1 LIADKT
7 SKGEKM
13 RVKAAFVILVAGLVA
28 IAAGVTASPASAHA
42 CSSGFYATHPGMVKQ
57 LLNRTPYRTKT
68 TVQQLFRLPTRF
80 VTYRRTTVSEAV
92 RFQPARGADG
102 TMRIF
107 LRAAAAAYL
116 NGLAWPS
123 WPGPSTTNLRTNVH
137 LLLAGGDFNRI
148 RAYRVE
154 LSGENNR
161 RPCVFKTA
169 ETG

>member
-1 LIADKT
+1 
-7 SKGEKM
+7 M
-13 RVKAAFVILVAGLVA
+13 RFNAALVVLVAGLAA

-42 CSSGFYATHPGMVKQ
+42 CSSGFYATHPGIVKQ
-57 LLNRTPYRTKT
+57 LLNGTPYRTKT
-68 TVQQLFRLPTRF
+68 TLQQLFRLPTRF
-80 VTYRRTTVSEAV
+80 IPYRRTTVSQAV
-92 RFQPARGADG
+92 RLQPTSTDG

-116 NGLAWPS
+116 NALAWPS

-137 LLLAGGDFNRI
+137 LLLASGDFNRI

-154 LSGENNR
+154 LSEENNR